1 MLFTCTDHTHHHGAH
16 HAPAGDTGHHRAVTD
31 GKKHFTVDI
40 HCHLHVP
47 EADAMLKDAEAA
59 DQRNLYVDTNPL
71 TSEINAKQH
80 QTILSKLTDP
90 SARIADMDAAGIDVQ
105 AISPAPFHYNYAY
118 EAGFARETAQVVNNR
133 IAEVVGQH
141 PDRFVGLCTVPL
153 QDADIAVAELD
164 RCVNDL
170 GMRGVEISTNVNGQ
184 DLTRAGLEKFFA
196 RVEEL
201 GVVIFMHPI
210 GTSIKELM
218 GDHYF
223 RNTIG
228 HPVESALAVGH
239 LVFDGYMEKYSGLK
253 ICIAHGGGY
262 VPAYSGRFDHPYHL
276 RDDCRVTISKPPSE
290 YIKKMYFDT
299 VVFTEHQ
306 LRYLIETWG
315 ADHVVMGTDYPYD
328 MAETDPVGHV
338 DSVKG
343 LSEDDKALVMGGNAA
358 KLLGIEVP
366 AAK

>member
-1 MLFTCTDHTHHHGAH
+1 MLFTCDSHAH
-16 HAPAGDTGHHRAVTD
+16 RHAPAGDRGTTVSS

-40 HCHLHVP
+40 HCHVHVP
-47 EADAMLKDAEAA
+47 EADAMLKDARAA
-59 DQRNLYVDTNPL
+59 DQKNLYVDTNEV
-71 TSEINAKQH
+71 TAEINRKQH
-80 QTILSKLTDP
+80 QDILDKLTDP
-90 SARIADMDAAGIDVQ
+90 AVRIADMDASGIDVQ

-118 EAGFARETAQVVNNR
+118 DADFARETAHVVNDR
-133 IAEVVGQH
+133 IAEICGQH
-141 PDRFVGLCTVPL
+141 PDRFVGMCTVPL
-153 QDADIAVAELD
+153 QDADIAVAELE

-196 RVEEL
+196 KCEEL
-201 GVVIFMHPI
+201 GIVIFMHPI
-210 GTSIKELM
+210 GTSFKERM
-218 GDHYF
+218 VDHYF

-228 HPVESALAVGH
+228 HPLESALAVGH
-239 LVFDGYMEKYSGLK
+239 LVFDGYLEKYSGLK

-276 RDDCRVTISKPPSE
+276 RDDCRAVISKPPSE
-290 YIKKMYFDT
+290 YVKKLYFDT

-315 ADHVVMGTDYPYD
+315 ADHIIMGTDYPYD

-343 LSEDDKALVMGGNAA
+343 LSEDDKARVMGANAA
-358 KLLGIEVP
+358 ALLGLEVP
-366 AAK
+366 AA